1 MSMAQTQTIGSGWS
15 SHYKIGAIVAV
26 ILIAYSLVTMVQLVA
41 IGGQPETA
49 IEAFSMLEENRIVGL
64 LRLDVLT
71 LLIVPLYY
79 PLFLSLYSAFR
90 KTHPARATLATML
103 AVVGVTLFLAT
114 PSASSLVSLSDR
126 FAHATT
132 ETERDQL
139 LAAGEA
145 ILASD
150 LWHGTGAVIGGIL
163 WLAATL
169 LFAVLMLRSDAFGR
183 FTAYVGI
190 VTHGLDL
197 ARSLIDLLFPGVG
210 IFLMAIAGP
219 LYLVWYPLLARDL
232 FRLGRRSSKG

>member
-1 MSMAQTQTIGSGWS
+1 MI
-15 SHYKIGAIVAV
+15 
-26 ILIAYSLVTMVQLVA
+26 QLVV

-49 IEAFSMLEENRIVGL
+49 AEAFSLLEENRIVGL
-64 LRLDVLT
+64 LRLDTLT

-79 PLFLSLYSAFR
+79 PLFLSLYAVLR
-90 KTHPARATLATML
+90 KTCPAHTTLAAML

-114 PSASSLVSLSDR
+114 PSAFSLVSLSDR

-132 ETERDQL
+132 DAQRDRL

-150 LWHGTGAVIGGIL
+150 MWHGTGAAIGGVL
-163 WLAATL
+163 WLVGTV
-169 LFAVLMLRSDAFGR
+169 LFAVLMLRSDVFGR

-210 IFLMAIAGP
+210 VFLMAIAGP

-232 FRLGRRSSKG
+232 FRLGRHGSKG